1 MRFPRPTHAPAASIA
16 HVRQS
21 TRLEAPRRH
30 WRGAF
35 AALALALIAA
45 ATALS
50 PAAADGLDTGALPR
64 VAGAKELY
72 ASPLSTI
79 YAAPAPVAEAAAAAA
94 KALAGDGWR
103 QYAAANANEAK
114 NADVQIMNFKKGS
127 LALNV
132 LVTKSDPATTANVNY
147 TGKPLA
153 NDLPFP
159 PDATNIAFDPNQPLL
174 TCASSQPVA
183 ATLAYFTSQLAGM
196 GWAPAPAGRNP
207 NTDKAGHAYFVRADH
222 APLLLVAQR
231 GDDGVTK
238 IELKG
243 ATAEDLAAELAPAK
257 PAAAA
262 PVAIAAQPAPAPA
275 ATPDEL
281 SAAITK
287 QVEQAT
293 ADITKSAMASA
304 PAAKAAKAP
313 EGPVETLA
321 AMPGDPATIPVPSTA
336 EAVKFDG
343 ASGSLD
349 FETDSS
355 IKSVVAFYRAAMKPL
370 GWQAEASGIDKPN
383 MVVLDFSKDGKDI
396 ELTVMR
402 PIDKTEVEASGEG
415 LVNEAEKTAA
425 APAPTAEDLA
435 VEEMGGFPY
444 PNNHTLAESEGT
456 PLRRALTVET
466 ELDLKSVL
474 GFYRQELTK
483 RGWKEEATGAAVAET
498 SATLNFTSPD
508 GPAVLKLERKDDKT
522 NVSLVVSNQ
531 AKAKASGQMAKP
543 GKVKAMFGNL
553 LGAPVTFTI
562 NKQTVKVAPG
572 AGANGPGGPTLELPA
587 GTYKLTM
594 KAAGQPD
601 VTQDVTIGADEI
613 WGFMAGPGGVM
624 PMQIH

>member
-1 MRFPRPTHAPAASIA
+1 MRHPRPTNSPHASIA
-16 HVRQS
+16 R
-21 TRLEAPRRH
+21 APRPR
-30 WRGAF
+30 WRPAF
-35 AALALALIAA
+35 AAFALALISAA
-45 ATALS
+45 SVLS
-50 PAAADGLDTGALPR
+50 AAAADGLDTGALPR
-64 VAGAKELY
+64 LAGAKELY

-79 YAAPAPVAEAAAAAA
+79 YAAPVAVADAAAAAA
-94 KALAGDGWR
+94 KALASDGWR

-114 NADVQIMNFKKGS
+114 NADAQIMNFKKGP

-147 TGKPLA
+147 TAKPLA

-159 PDATNIAFDPNQPLL
+159 PEATDIAFDPNQPLL
-174 TCASSQPVA
+174 TCASTQPIA
-183 ATLAYFTSQLAGM
+183 ATLAFFTGQLAGM
-196 GWAPAPAGRNP
+196 GWSPAPTGRNP
-207 NTDKAGHAYFVRADH
+207 NTDKAARAYFVRPDH

-231 GDDGVTK
+231 GDDGATK

-243 ATAEDLAAELAPAK
+243 VTAEDLAAELAPARSAG
-257 PAAAA
+257 AASAVASAA
-262 PVAIAAQPAPAPA
+262 PAVAGAPAPAPS
-275 ATPDEL
+275 ATPDEI
-281 SAAITK
+281 SAAVAK
-287 QVEQAT
+287 QVQQAT
-293 ADITKSAMASA
+293 ADIAAATTPAAASA
-304 PAAKAAKAP
+304 AD
-313 EGPVETLA
+313 GPIETLA
-321 AMPGDPATIPVPSTA
+321 AMAGAPASIPVPATA

-343 ASGSLD
+343 AEGSLA
-349 FETDSS
+349 FGTASS

-415 LVNEAEKTAA
+415 LVNAAEKVAA
-425 APAPTAEDLA
+425 ASAPTAEDLA

-474 GFYRQELTK
+474 GFYRQELGK
-483 RGWKEEATGAAVAET
+483 RGWKEETGATVGDAN
-498 SATLNFTSPD
+498 ATLNFTSPD

-543 GKVKAMFGNL
+543 GKVKAMFGNVL
-553 LGAPVTFTI
+553 SKPVTITI
-562 NKQTVKVAPG
+562 NKQSVKVPPG

-587 GTYKLTM
+587 GTYKVTM

-601 VTQDVTIGADEI
+601 ASADVTVGADEI
-613 WGFMAGPGGVM
+613 WGFMAGPGGLM

>member
-1 MRFPRPTHAPAASIA
+1 MRFSRLTNVPAASTA
-16 HVRQS
+16 HARTS
-21 TRLEAPRRH
+21 RRD

-35 AALALALIAA
+35 AALGLALISAT
-45 ATALS
+45 TALS

-79 YAAPAPVAEAAAAAA
+79 YSAPVPVADAAAAAA
-94 KALAGDGWR
+94 KALAGAGWR

-114 NADVQIMNFKKGS
+114 TADVQVMNFKKGP

-147 TGKPLA
+147 TAKPLA

-159 PDATNIAFDPNQPLL
+159 PDATDIAFDPNQPLL

-183 ATLAYFTSQLAGM
+183 ATLAFFTGQLAGM

-231 GDDGVTK
+231 GDDGATK

-243 ATAEDLAAELAPAK
+243 ATAEDLSAELAPAK
-257 PAAAA
+257 PVAAA
-262 PVAIAAQPAPAPA
+262 PVAAAQAPAPA

-293 ADITKSAMASA
+293 ADITKSAMATA
-304 PAAKAAKAP
+304 PAAKAATAP
-313 EGPVETLA
+313 ASAGAVETVA

-343 ASGSLD
+343 AEGSLD
-349 FETDSS
+349 FETQSS

-370 GWQAEASGIDKPN
+370 GWQAEDSGIDKPN
-383 MVVLDFSKDGKDI
+383 MVVLDFSRDGKDI

-415 LVNEAEKTAA
+415 LVNEAEKAAA

-474 GFYRQELTK
+474 GFYRQELGK
-483 RGWKEEATGAAVAET
+483 RGWKEEAAGAAIADT

-572 AGANGPGGPTLELPA
+572 AGAHGPGGPTLELPA

>member
-1 MRFPRPTHAPAASIA
+1 MRFSRPTPAPHA
-16 HVRQS
+16 S
-21 TRLEAPRRH
+21 TVHTRTSRRG
-30 WRGAF
+30 WRAAF
-35 AALALALIAA
+35 AALALALFS
-45 ATALS
+45 ATAFLS

-72 ASPLSTI
+72 ASPLTTI
-79 YAAPAPVAEAAAAAA
+79 YAAPVVVADAATAAA

-103 QYAAANANEAK
+103 QYSAANASEAK
-114 NADVQIMNFKKGS
+114 TADVQVMNFKKGP

-132 LVTKSDPATTANVNY
+132 LVTKSDPPTTANVNY
-147 TGKPLA
+147 TAKPLA

-159 PDATNIAFDPNQPLL
+159 PEATDIAFDPNQPLL
-174 TCASSQPVA
+174 TCGSSQPVA
-183 ATLAYFTSQLAGM
+183 ATLAFFTGQLAGM

-222 APLLLVAQR
+222 PPLLLIAQR
-231 GDDGVTK
+231 GDDGATR

-243 ATAEDLAAELAPAK
+243 VTAEDLAAELAPAK
-257 PAAAA
+257 PATAA
-262 PVAIAAQPAPAPA
+262 PVAAAAAPAPA

-281 SAAITK
+281 SAAIAK
-287 QVEQAT
+287 QMEQAT
-293 ADITKSAMASA
+293 ADITKSATAPA
-304 PAAKAAKAP
+304 PAAKAATA
-313 EGPVETLA
+313 EGPVEPLA
-321 AMPGDPATIPVPSTA
+321 AMDGNPASIPVPSTA

-343 ASGSLD
+343 AEGSLD

-383 MVVLDFSKDGKDI
+383 MVVLDFSKDGKDV

-415 LVNEAEKTAA
+415 LVDEAAKAAA
-425 APAPTAEDLA
+425 APAPTADDLA

-474 GFYRQELTK
+474 GFYRQELAK
-483 RGWKEEATGAAVAET
+483 RGWKEEATGAAIADT

-553 LGAPVTFTI
+553 LGAPATFTI
-562 NKQTVKVAPG
+562 NKQSVKVAPG

-587 GTYKLTM
+587 GAYKLTM
-594 KAAGQPD
+594 KVAGQPD

-613 WGFMAGPGGVM
+613 WGFMAGPGGIM
-624 PMQIH
+624 PVQIH

>member
-1 MRFPRPTHAPAASIA
+1 MRFSRPTNSPDVSTGHA
-16 HVRQS
+16 R
-21 TRLEAPRRH
+21 TFRPR
-30 WRGAF
+30 WRPTL
-35 AALALALIAA
+35 AALVLALIS
-45 ATALS
+45 ATAFLS

-79 YAAPAPVAEAAAAAA
+79 YAAPVAVADAAAAAA
-94 KALAGDGWR
+94 KALASDGWR

-114 NADVQIMNFKKGS
+114 TADVQVMNFKKGP

-147 TGKPLA
+147 SAKPLA

-159 PDATNIAFDPNQPLL
+159 PEATDIAFDPNAPLL
-174 TCASSQPVA
+174 TCAWSQPIA
-183 ATLAYFTSQLAGM
+183 ATLAFFKDQLGGM
-196 GWAPAPAGRNP
+196 GWALAPAGRNA
-207 NTDKAGHAYFVRADH
+207 NTDKAGHAYFVRPDH

-231 GDDGVTK
+231 GYDGATK

-243 ATAEDLAAELAPAK
+243 VTAEDLAAELAPTA

-262 PVAIAAQPAPAPA
+262 PVAVAAAPAPA

-281 SAAITK
+281 SAAIAK

-293 ADITKSAMASA
+293 ADVTKSAMASA
-304 PAAKAAKAP
+304 PAAKAATASD
-313 EGPVETLA
+313 GPVETLA
-321 AMPGDPATIPVPSTA
+321 AMEGNPATIPVPATA

-343 ASGSLD
+343 ANGSLD
-349 FETDSS
+349 FETASS
-355 IKSVVAFYRAAMKPL
+355 VKSVVAFYRAAMKPL
-370 GWQAEASGIDKPN
+370 GWQTEASGIDKPN
-383 MVVLDFSKDGKDI
+383 MVVLDFSKDGKDV

-415 LVNEAEKTAA
+415 LVNEAAKEAA

-474 GFYRQELTK
+474 GFYRQELGK
-483 RGWKEEATGAAVAET
+483 RGWKEDAAGAAVADT
-498 SATLNFTSPD
+498 RATLTFTSPD

-543 GKVKAMFGNL
+543 GKVKAMFGNAL
-553 LGAPVTFTI
+553 SKPVTITI
-562 NKQTVKVAPG
+562 NKQSVKVPPG

-587 GTYKLTM
+587 GTYTVTM
-594 KAAGQPD
+594 KVAGQPD
-601 VTQDVTIGADEI
+601 ASADVTIAADEI
-613 WGFMAGPGGVM
+613 WGFMAGPGGLM

>member
-1 MRFPRPTHAPAASIA
+1 LAAI
-16 HVRQS
+16 
-21 TRLEAPRRH
+21 
-30 WRGAF
+30 
-35 AALALALIAA
+35 ALAVIS
-45 ATALS
+45 ATAFLS
-50 PAAADGLDTGALPR
+50 PAAADVLDTGALPR

-79 YAAPAPVAEAAAAAA
+79 YAATAPVAQTAAAAA
-94 KALAGDGWR
+94 KALAAEGWR

-114 NADVQIMNFKKGS
+114 TDDVQVMNFKKGP
-127 LALNV
+127 LALSV

-147 TGKPLA
+147 TAKPLA

-159 PDATNIAFDPNQPLL
+159 PEATDIAFDPNQPLL
-174 TCASSQPVA
+174 TCTSSQPIA
-183 ATLAYFTSQLAGM
+183 ATLAFFKDQLTGM
-196 GWAPAPAGRNP
+196 GWAAAPAGRNP

-231 GDDGVTK
+231 GDDGATK

-243 ATAEDLAAELAPAK
+243 VTAEDLAAELAPAK
-257 PAAAA
+257 AAAA
-262 PVAIAAQPAPAPA
+262 TPVAAAAAPAPA

-281 SAAITK
+281 SAAIAK

-293 ADITKSAMASA
+293 ADITKSAMATA
-304 PAAKAAKAP
+304 PAAKAATAP
-313 EGPVETLA
+313 AAGGTIETLA

-336 EAVKFDG
+336 EAIKFD
-343 ASGSLD
+343 AANGSLD
-349 FETDSS
+349 FETESS

-415 LVNEAEKTAA
+415 LVNEAEKAAA
-425 APAPTAEDLA
+425 APAPTTDDLA

-474 GFYRQELTK
+474 GFYRQELGK
-483 RGWKEEATGAAVAET
+483 RGWKEEATSAAVSDT

-508 GPAVLKLERKDDKT
+508 GPAILKLERKDDKT
-522 NVSLVVSNQ
+522 NVSLIVSNQ

-553 LGAPVTFTI
+553 LRAPVTITI
-562 NKQTVKVAPG
+562 NKQSVKVAPG

-587 GTYKLTM
+587 GTYKVTM
-594 KAAGQPD
+594 KVAGQPD
-601 VTQDVTIGADEI
+601 ASADVTIGADEI
-613 WGFMAGPGGVM
+613 WGFMAGPGGLM